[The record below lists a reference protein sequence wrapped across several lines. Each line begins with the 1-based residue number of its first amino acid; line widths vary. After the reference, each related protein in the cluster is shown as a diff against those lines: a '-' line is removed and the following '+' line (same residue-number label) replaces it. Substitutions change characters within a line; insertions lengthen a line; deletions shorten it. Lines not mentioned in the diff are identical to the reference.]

1 MSQSLVTP
9 PPFRVVSGKDCHRVL
24 HGQAERCLAI
34 IREAYVR
41 YAEGRCINPN
51 SYFLRYPDQPR
62 NRIIALPAHYDGTTP
77 VSGIKWIAS
86 YPANIERGLPRA
98 SAVVV
103 LNSAETGYPFA
114 CLEGSIISAAR
125 TAASAAIALQELR
138 GSGPRHLP
146 RIGVVGAGLIAR
158 YVLAFVRTA
167 GFTFDELRVHDL
179 DAASSQRFASA
190 NGASAGRSEVT
201 DLDGALDCD
210 VVLFATTAPVP
221 YVDAPRTLRRD
232 STVLHLSLRDLGT
245 SLVKD
250 AFNLTDD
257 VTHVLSAGTSLQLA
271 VDATG
276 DRSLVAGTL
285 GDLLRGNVTI
295 ARDRAQIFSPFGLGV
310 LDLALGAWIY
320 DTIVAEGG
328 GVDVP
333 DFFFELTR

>member
-1 MSQSLVTP
+1 MSQSPVAS
-9 PPFRVVSGKDCHRVL
+9 PPFRVISGKDCHRVL

-34 IREAYVR
+34 IRDAYVR
-41 YAEGRCINPN
+41 FAEGRCINPN

-98 SAVVV
+98 SAVVI

-125 TAASAAIALQELR
+125 TAASAAIALAELR

-158 YVLAFVRTA
+158 YVLAFVRAA
-167 GFTFDELRVHDL
+167 GFTFDTLRVQDL
-179 DAASSQRFASA
+179 DAASAERFASTNAA
-190 NGASAGRSEVT
+190 NAGRTEVT
-201 DLDGALDCD
+201 DLDEALDCD
-210 VVLFATTAPVP
+210 VVLFATTAPAP
-221 YVDAPRTLRRD
+221 YVEAPRVLRPD

-257 VTHVLSAGTSLQLA
+257 ITHVLSAGTSLHLA
-271 VDATG
+271 VEQLG
-276 DRSLVAGTL
+276 DRSIVAGTL
-285 GDLLRGNVTI
+285 GDVLRGRVPI
-295 ARDRAQIFSPFGLGV
+295 ERGRPQIFSPFGLGV

-320 DTIVAEGG
+320 DTIVEEGG